1 MDAGIAST
9 ILFVYPVM
17 VAVIM
22 ATFFREKV
30 TATAVTAIILAL
42 AGIGLLYRGDAG
54 VSLSAMGVLLA
65 MVSSLTYAVYIVVV
79 NQSSIRMSSL
89 KLTFHVL
96 LICMLSLLAYSF
108 TSPDLH
114 LMLPPSPR
122 AWFFAYWLGLVPTVL
137 SLVLMTVA
145 VHEVGATP
153 TAIMGALEP
162 LTAVAI
168 GVMVFGE
175 SLTFRL
181 TIGIVLI
188 LFAVLLIVL
197 GKRFHLRT
205 ITHTISTIVRKTWR
219 WKS

>member
-22 ATFFREKV
+22 
-30 TATAVTAIILAL
+30 
-42 AGIGLLYRGDAG
+42 
-54 VSLSAMGVLLA
+54 
-65 MVSSLTYAVYIVVV
+65 
-79 NQSSIRMSSL
+79 
-89 KLTFHVL
+89 
-96 LICMLSLLAYSF
+96 
-108 TSPDLH
+108 
-114 LMLPPSPR
+114 
-122 AWFFAYWLGLVPTVL
+122 
-137 SLVLMTVA
+137 
-145 VHEVGATP
+145 
-153 TAIMGALEP
+153 ALEP

-181 TIGIVLI
+181 VIGIVLI